1 MPSTPPPFPPYEPAG
16 DIPSDAWAVVQ
27 DAHELERLTE
37 LVGRRVRFRRDSPRP
52 WAELSSADGSMNVV
66 LRPSDIV
73 DPARLAALAAT
84 S

>member
-1 MPSTPPPFPPYEPAG
+1 MPSSPPPFPPLDPAG

-27 DAHELERLTE
+27 DAHELCEALE

-52 WAELSSADGSMNVV
+52 WAELTSAAGAMTVV